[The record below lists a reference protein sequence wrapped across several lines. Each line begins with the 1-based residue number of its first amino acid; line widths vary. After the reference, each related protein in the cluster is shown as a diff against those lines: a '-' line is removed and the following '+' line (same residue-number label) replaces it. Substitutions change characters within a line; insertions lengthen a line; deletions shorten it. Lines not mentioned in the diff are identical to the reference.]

1 VCVQRLEAGGEGG
14 EVRVGVLLCRDSE
27 ASFLCVQHYTL
38 HLISYYLALCL
49 FSGWKLGE
57 RGGR

>member
-1 VCVQRLEAGGEGG
+1 
-14 EVRVGVLLCRDSE
+14 VGVLLCRDSE

-57 RGGR
+57 RGGGEGASVTVYTIRLC

>member
-1 VCVQRLEAGGEGG
+1 M
-14 EVRVGVLLCRDSE
+14 RVGVLLCRDSE

-57 RGGR
+57 RGGGEGASVTVYTIRLC

>member
-1 VCVQRLEAGGEGG
+1 
-14 EVRVGVLLCRDSE
+14 VRVGVLLCRDSE